1 MKILI
6 ADAMSDRAVDILKSN
21 HLDVDVK
28 TELKKG
34 ELQAIIGEYD
44 GLIVRSATKVTRDI
58 IEKADR
64 LKVIGRAGI
73 GVDNVDVEAATEK
86 GIVVMNTPQGNALAA
101 AEHALALMFALARKI
116 ALADRTMKEGKWE
129 KKLLMGV
136 EVYEKTLGV
145 IGIGNIGMIVAEKAV
160 ALGMKVIAYDL
171 FVSRDLAAGK
181 GIELVDLDTLLSR
194 SDFIS
199 IHLPLLKETR
209 GLLNKENISRMKKGV
224 LIINAA
230 RGGIINEADLFDALE
245 SGQVAGA
252 ALDVFE
258 TEPPPA
264 DYPLVLSDK
273 VIATPHLGA
282 STKEAQ
288 SKVAIDI
295 ANQITDYALNGVIK
309 NSVNALS
316 VSMDAQTALSPY
328 LALSENLARFISFLS
343 EPPIEEIEIE
353 YRGTI
358 AEVETK
364 ILTQGIVKSILS
376 PYLTGVNYVNALI
389 IARSRGIKIKEIK
402 EKEDEDFATLLGI
415 RLKGF
420 KGENVAYGTLLGKK
434 ILRLVKV
441 NKIPVDANLTGSM
454 LFLYTHDKHGI
465 IGGLGSVLSK
475 HGINIGGMHFGR
487 EAVGGLAISL
497 LDVDDHVD
505 DSVIKE
511 VQALPNVISARRI
524 DLS

>member
-6 ADAMSDRAVDILKSN
+6 ADAMSDKAVDILRSS

-28 TELKKG
+28 TELKKE
-34 ELQAIIGEYD
+34 ELLAIIGGYD
-44 GLIVRSATKVTRDI
+44 ALIVRSATKVSRDI
-58 IEKADR
+58 IEKADK

-116 ALADRTMKEGKWE
+116 ALADHTMKQGKWE

-171 FVSRDLAAGK
+171 YASREVAASK
-181 GIELVDLDTLLSR
+181 GIELVDLDMLLSR

-199 IHLPLLKETR
+199 IHLPLIKETR
-209 GLLNKENISRMKKGV
+209 DLLNKNNLPRTKKGV
-224 LIINAA
+224 FIVNTA
-230 RGGIINEADLFDALE
+230 RGGIVNEKDLCDALE

-258 TEPPPA
+258 VEPPPK
-264 DYPLVLSDK
+264 DHPLVLSDK

-309 NSVNALS
+309 NSVNAPP
-316 VSMDAQTALSPY
+316 VSMDIQKALSPY
-328 LALSENLARFISFLS
+328 LALSENLARFVSFIS
-343 EPPIEEIEIE
+343 EAPIAEIEIE
-353 YRGTI
+353 YRGAI

-364 ILTQGIVKSILS
+364 ILTQGIIKSILS
-376 PYLTGVNYVNALI
+376 PHLMGVNYVNAPIL
-389 IARSRGIKIKEIK
+389 ARSRGIKIKEIK
-402 EKEDEDFATLLGI
+402 EKEHEDFTTLLAI
-415 RLKGF
+415 RLKGK
-420 KGENVAYGTLLGKK
+420 KGTNVAYGTLLGKK
-434 ILRLVKV
+434 EPRLIRV
-441 NKIPVDANLTGSM
+441 NKIPVDADLTGNM
-454 LFLYTHDKHGI
+454 LFLYTYDKPGI
-465 IGGLGSVLSK
+465 IGGLGSVLAK
-475 HGINIGGMHFGR
+475 KGINIGGMHFGR
-487 EAVGGLAISL
+487 EGAGGLALCL
-497 LDVDDHVD
+497 LDVDEQID
-505 DSVIKE
+505 DAAIKE
-511 VQALPNVISARRI
+511 LSALPNIIAIKRI

>member
-6 ADAMSDRAVDILKSN
+6 ADAMSDKAVDILKSN

-28 TELKKG
+28 TELQKE
-34 ELQAIIGEYD
+34 ELQAIIGGYD
-44 GLIVRSATKVTRDI
+44 ALIVRSSTKVTRDI
-58 IEKADR
+58 IQKADK
-64 LKVIGRAGI
+64 LKIIGRAGI

-86 GIVVMNTPQGNALAA
+86 GIIVMNTPQGNALAA
-101 AEHALALMFALARKI
+101 AEHALALMFALARKV
-116 ALADRTMKEGKWE
+116 ALADRTMKAGKWE

-171 FVSRDLAAGK
+171 FVSRDLAAEK
-181 GIELVDLDTLLSR
+181 HIELVGLDMLLSR

-199 IHLPLLKETR
+199 IHLPLLKETKDI
-209 GLLNKENISRMKKGV
+209 LNKGNIPKMKKGV
-224 LIINAA
+224 MIINTA
-230 RGGIINEADLFDALE
+230 RGGIINEKDLLDALE

-258 TEPPPA
+258 TEPPPK
-264 DYPLVLSDK
+264 DHPLVLSDK

-295 ANQITDYALNGVIK
+295 ANQITDYALNGIIK
-309 NSVNALS
+309 NSVNAPP
-316 VSMDAQTALSPY
+316 VSTDVQKALSPY
-328 LALSENLARFISFLS
+328 LELSENLARFVSYLA

-376 PYLTGVNYVNALI
+376 PHLMGVNYVNAPIL
-389 IARSRGIKIKEIK
+389 ARSRGIKIKEIK
-402 EKEDEDFATLLGI
+402 EREHEDFTTLLGI
-415 RLKGF
+415 RLRGP
-420 KGENVAYGTLLGKK
+420 KGENTAYGTLLGKK
-434 ILRLVKV
+434 EPRLVKV
-441 NKIPVDANLTGSM
+441 NKIAVDADLTGSM
-454 LFLYTHDKHGI
+454 LFLYTYDKPGI
-465 IGGLGSVLSK
+465 IGDLGSVLSK
-475 HGINIGGMHFGR
+475 HAINIGGMHFGR
-487 EAVGGLAISL
+487 ETVGGLALCL
-497 LDVDDHVD
+497 LDVDEHVND
-505 DSVIKE
+505 GVIKE
-511 VQALPNVISARRI
+511 IEELANIIAVKRI
-524 DLS
+524 DLL